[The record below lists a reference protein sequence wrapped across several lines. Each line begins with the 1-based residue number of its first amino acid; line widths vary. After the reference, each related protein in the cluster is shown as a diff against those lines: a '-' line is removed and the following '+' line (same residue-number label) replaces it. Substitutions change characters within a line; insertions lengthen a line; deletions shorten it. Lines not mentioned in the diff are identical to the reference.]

1 MHASTSHY
9 LLKDSLGHLA
19 TQFSK
24 AALKRINQDLQEGG
38 HAITSEQWTALVH
51 IWNQGGLT
59 QQELGERLLKDK
71 TNIARL
77 AAGLERAGYI
87 QREAGRVDRREKTLR
102 LTEFGKQAM
111 PGIAAVVQRVLA
123 DAYAGIDEHELALCR
138 RVLARARQNLAPAPP
153 VNPVSPI

>member
-1 MHASTSHY
+1 MHPSTSHY

-24 AALKRINQDLQEGG
+24 ATLRRINQDLQAGG
-38 HAITSEQWTALVH
+38 YPITSEQWTALVH

-59 QQELGERLLKDK
+59 QQELGERLMKDK

-77 AAGLERAGYI
+77 AASLERLGYI
-87 QREAGRVDRREKTLR
+87 ARRPGQTDRREKTLR
-102 LTEFGKQAM
+102 LTQLGQQAM
-111 PGIAAVVQRVLA
+111 PGIAALVQRVLT

-138 RVLARARQNLAPAPP
+138 RVLARARQNLDADRR
-153 VNPVSPI
+153 

>member
-1 MHASTSHY
+1 MHPSTSHY

-24 AALKRINQDLQEGG
+24 ATLRRINQDLQAGG
-38 HAITSEQWTALVH
+38 YPITSEQWTALVH

-77 AAGLERAGYI
+77 AASLERLGYI
-87 QREAGRVDRREKTLR
+87 ARQPGQTDRREKTLR
-102 LTEFGKQAM
+102 LTQLGQQAM
-111 PGIAAVVQRVLA
+111 PGIAALVQRVLT

-138 RVLARARQNLAPAPP
+138 RVLARARQNLDTERG
-153 VNPVSPI
+153 

>member
-1 MHASTSHY
+1 MHPSTSHY

-24 AALKRINQDLQEGG
+24 AVLKRINQDLQASG
-38 HAITSEQWTALVH
+38 HPVTSEQWTALVH

-77 AAGLERAGYI
+77 LASLERQGYI
-87 QREAGRVDRREKTLR
+87 RRDPGTLDRREKTLL
-102 LTEFGKQAM
+102 LTDLGLAAM
-111 PGIAAVVQRVLA
+111 PAIAALVQRVLNE
-123 DAYAGIDEHELALCR
+123 AYAGIGEHELALCR
-138 RVLARARQNLAPAPP
+138 RVLARARQNLTPL
-153 VNPVSPI
+153 

>member
-1 MHASTSHY
+1 MHPSTSHY

-24 AALKRINQDLQEGG
+24 ATLRRINQDLQAGG
-38 HAITSEQWTALVH
+38 YPITSEQWTALVH

-59 QQELGERLLKDK
+59 QQELGERLMKDK

-77 AAGLERAGYI
+77 AASLERLGYI
-87 QREAGRVDRREKTLR
+87 TRQPGQTDRREKTLR
-102 LTEFGKQAM
+102 LTQLGQQAM
-111 PGIAAVVQRVLA
+111 PGIAALVQRVLA

-138 RVLARARQNLAPAPP
+138 RVLVRARQNLDTDRR
-153 VNPVSPI
+153 

>member
-1 MHASTSHY
+1 MHPSTSHY

-24 AALKRINQDLQEGG
+24 ATLRRINQDLQAGG
-38 HAITSEQWTALVH
+38 YPITSEQWTALVH

-59 QQELGERLLKDK
+59 QQELGERLMKDK

-77 AAGLERAGYI
+77 AASLERLGYI
-87 QREAGRVDRREKTLR
+87 TRQPGQTDRREKTLR
-102 LTEFGKQAM
+102 LTQLGQQAM
-111 PGIAAVVQRVLA
+111 PGIAALVQRVLT

-138 RVLARARQNLAPAPP
+138 RVLARARQNLDADRC
-153 VNPVSPI
+153 

>member
-1 MHASTSHY
+1 MHPSTSHY

-24 AALKRINQDLQEGG
+24 ATLRRINQDLQAGG
-38 HAITSEQWTALVH
+38 YPITSEQWTALVH

-77 AAGLERAGYI
+77 AASLERLGYI
-87 QREAGRVDRREKTLR
+87 SRLPGQRDRREKTLR
-102 LTEFGKQAM
+102 LTQLGQAAM
-111 PGIAAVVQRVLA
+111 PGIAALVQRVLA

-138 RVLARARQNLAPAPP
+138 RVLARARQNLD
-153 VNPVSPI
+153 SDRS

>member
-1 MHASTSHY
+1 MHPSTSHY

-24 AALKRINQDLQEGG
+24 ATLKRINQDLQAGG
-38 HAITSEQWTALVH
+38 YPITSEQWTALVH

-77 AAGLERAGYI
+77 AASLERLDYI
-87 QREAGRVDRREKTLR
+87 TRQPGQTDRRERTLR
-102 LTEFGKQAM
+102 LTQLGQQAM
-111 PGIAAVVQRVLA
+111 PGIAALVQRVLA

-138 RVLARARQNLAPAPP
+138 RVLARARQNLDAARC
-153 VNPVSPI
+153 

>member
-1 MHASTSHY
+1 MHPSTSHY

-24 AALKRINQDLQEGG
+24 ATLRRINQDLQAGG
-38 HAITSEQWTALVH
+38 YPITSEQWTALVH

-77 AAGLERAGYI
+77 AASLERLDYI
-87 QREAGRVDRREKTLR
+87 TRQPGQTDRRERTLR
-102 LTEFGKQAM
+102 LTQLGQQAM
-111 PGIAAVVQRVLA
+111 PGIAALVQRVLA

-138 RVLARARQNLAPAPP
+138 RVLARARQNLDAAHC
-153 VNPVSPI
+153 

>member
-1 MHASTSHY
+1 MHPSSSHY

-24 AALKRINQDLQEGG
+24 AVLKRINQDLQAAG
-38 HAITSEQWTALVH
+38 HPVTSEQWTALVH

-77 AAGLERAGYI
+77 SASLERQGYI
-87 QREAGRVDRREKTLR
+87 RRETGKVDHREKTLR
-102 LTEFGKQAM
+102 LTELGQAAM
-111 PGIAAVVQRVLA
+111 PGLAALVQHVLS
-123 DAYAGIDEHELALCR
+123 DAHAGIDEHELALCR
-138 RVLARARQNLAPAPP
+138 RVLARARQNLIPL
-153 VNPVSPI
+153 

>member
-1 MHASTSHY
+1 MHPSTSHY

-24 AALKRINQDLQEGG
+24 ATLRRINQDLQAGG
-38 HAITSEQWTALVH
+38 YPITSEQWTALVH

-77 AAGLERAGYI
+77 AASLERLGYI
-87 QREAGRVDRREKTLR
+87 QRQPGQADRREKTLR
-102 LTEFGKQAM
+102 LTQLGQEAM
-111 PGIAAVVQRVLA
+111 PGIAALVQRVLA
-123 DAYAGIDEHELALCR
+123 DAYTGIDEHELALCR
-138 RVLARARQNLAPAPP
+138 RVLARARQNLD
-153 VNPVSPI
+153 SDRR

>member
-1 MHASTSHY
+1 MHPSTSHY

-24 AALKRINQDLQEGG
+24 AALRRINQDLQAAG
-38 HAITSEQWTALVH
+38 HPITSEQWTALVH

-77 AAGLERAGYI
+77 AASLERLGYI
-87 QREAGRVDRREKTLR
+87 RRQPGQTDRREKTLR
-102 LTEFGKQAM
+102 LTELGQAAM
-111 PGIAAVVQRVLA
+111 PGIASLVQRMLA

-138 RVLARARQNLAPAPP
+138 RVLARARQNLDAERG
-153 VNPVSPI
+153 

>member
-1 MHASTSHY
+1 MHPSTSHY

-24 AALKRINQDLQEGG
+24 ATLRRINQDLQAGG
-38 HAITSEQWTALVH
+38 YPITSEQWTALVH

-77 AAGLERAGYI
+77 AASLERLGYI
-87 QREAGRVDRREKTLR
+87 TRQPGQTDRRERTLR
-102 LTEFGKQAM
+102 LTQLGQQAM
-111 PGIAAVVQRVLA
+111 PGIAALVQRVLT

-138 RVLARARQNLAPAPP
+138 RVLARARQNLDAARC
-153 VNPVSPI
+153 

>member
-1 MHASTSHY
+1 MHPSTSHY

-24 AALKRINQDLQEGG
+24 AALRRINQDLQAAG
-38 HAITSEQWTALVH
+38 HPITSEQWTALVH

-77 AAGLERAGYI
+77 AASLERLGYI
-87 QREAGRVDRREKTLR
+87 VRQPGQTDRREKTLR
-102 LTEFGKQAM
+102 LTQQGQEAM
-111 PGIAAVVQRVLA
+111 PGIASLVQRMLA

-138 RVLARARQNLAPAPP
+138 RVLARARQNLDAERG
-153 VNPVSPI
+153 

>member
-1 MHASTSHY
+1 MHPSTSHY

-24 AALKRINQDLQEGG
+24 ATLRRINQDLQAGG
-38 HAITSEQWTALVH
+38 YPITSEQWTALVH

-59 QQELGERLLKDK
+59 QQELGERLMKDK

-77 AAGLERAGYI
+77 AASLERLGYI
-87 QREAGRVDRREKTLR
+87 TRQPGQTDRREKTLR
-102 LTEFGKQAM
+102 LTQLGQQAM
-111 PGIAAVVQRVLA
+111 PGIAALVQRVLT

-138 RVLARARQNLAPAPP
+138 RVLARARQNLDADRR
-153 VNPVSPI
+153 

>member
-1 MHASTSHY
+1 MHPSTSHY

-24 AALKRINQDLQEGG
+24 ATLRRINQDLQAGG
-38 HAITSEQWTALVH
+38 YPITSEQWTALVH

-59 QQELGERLLKDK
+59 QQELGERLMKDK

-77 AAGLERAGYI
+77 AASLERLGYI
-87 QREAGRVDRREKTLR
+87 TRQPGQTDRREKTLR
-102 LTEFGKQAM
+102 LTQLGQQAM
-111 PGIAAVVQRVLA
+111 PGIAALVQRVLA

-138 RVLARARQNLAPAPP
+138 RVLARARQNLDADRR
-153 VNPVSPI
+153 

>member
-1 MHASTSHY
+1 MHPSTSHY

-24 AALKRINQDLQEGG
+24 AALKRINQDLQAAG
-38 HAITSEQWTALVH
+38 HPITSEQWTALVH

-77 AAGLERAGYI
+77 AASLERLGYI
-87 QREAGRVDRREKTLR
+87 HRQPGQTDRREKTLR
-102 LTEFGKQAM
+102 LTQLGQEAM
-111 PGIAAVVQRVLA
+111 PGIASLVQRMLA

-138 RVLARARQNLAPAPP
+138 RVLARARQNLDAERG
-153 VNPVSPI
+153 

>member
-1 MHASTSHY
+1 MHPSTSHY

-24 AALKRINQDLQEGG
+24 ATLRRINQDLQAGG
-38 HAITSEQWTALVH
+38 YPITSEQWTALVH

-77 AAGLERAGYI
+77 AASLERLGYI
-87 QREAGRVDRREKTLR
+87 ARQPGQTDRREKTLR
-102 LTEFGKQAM
+102 LTQLGQQAM
-111 PGIAAVVQRVLA
+111 PGIAALVQRVLT

-138 RVLARARQNLAPAPP
+138 RVLARARLNLDADRR
-153 VNPVSPI
+153 

>member
-1 MHASTSHY
+1 MHPSTSHY

-24 AALKRINQDLQEGG
+24 AVLKRINQDLQAAG
-38 HAITSEQWTALVH
+38 HPVTSEQWTALVH

-59 QQELGERLLKDK
+59 QQELGERLFKDK

-77 AAGLERAGYI
+77 SASLERQGYI
-87 QREAGRVDRREKTLR
+87 RRAPGTLDRREKTLR
-102 LTEFGKQAM
+102 LTDQGLTAM
-111 PGIAAVVQRVLA
+111 PALAALVQRVLH

-138 RVLARARQNLAPAPP
+138 RVLARARQNLTPL
-153 VNPVSPI
+153 